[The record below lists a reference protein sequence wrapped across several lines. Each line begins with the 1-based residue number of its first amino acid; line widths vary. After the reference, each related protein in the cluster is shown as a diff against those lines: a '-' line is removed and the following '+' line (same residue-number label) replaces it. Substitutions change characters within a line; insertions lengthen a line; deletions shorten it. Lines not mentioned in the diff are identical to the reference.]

1 MLRGRPY
8 RLISKSTSSVSR
20 GWCPFIQ
27 ALTRLFIQYFIP
39 ALTLTLTLT
48 LSSAQD
54 VPTRRGSRIIDDST
68 KQIYGPTT
76 STYFYED
83 DVFLNIERKYVIDTV
98 IRDFHHFAPFQK
110 SEYTLQDLGNIAT
123 ASRPIF
129 FEVPEHIG
137 VTSGFTIYDRY
148 WEAKRIRHFDTKSP
162 YTNINLGLGGRGRS
176 TTNVEFARNI
186 NPRWNFGFKY
196 RGYFIDKQIAR
207 QGKGDRNVRSVY
219 YDLFTSYESPDS
231 TYRLFLSFAR
241 NRHQVQEFGGVLVP
255 PGSDRSA
262 YFQQNARRILTEA
275 EARELRMN
283 LHLFHQYRIGSGL
296 QLYHKFDRDRQGNDY
311 YDTPGSEPSGYYEH
325 IEIDS
330 TDTSDELRF
339 VTLRNEVGLK
349 GNLLKLF
356 YNGYYAI
363 RHFDMEYKYLD
374 PDTLHVRTK
383 GAEHYLGGRM
393 MLRLD
398 SLMTLTGWVEFMDN
412 GNFRIEG
419 DLSSRWLE
427 ASLRQ
432 NQFEPGFMQQAY
444 RGSYSVWNNNFSP
457 VNVTQLSGYIHY
469 RSKVVHLSPGITLTR
484 MNNYV
489 YFREDTSRVQYVMP
503 QQVDGSHV
511 FSSPELRLSVK
522 FGRMTFRTRA
532 IYTSMLEN
540 SEDAIKIPELFVNA
554 QLAYEGIHFGGNLE
568 LHTGVEAHWQ
578 SAYDALGYAPEIQQF
593 YVQDPRI
600 AFRSNAF
607 PLVDIFVNAK
617 IKRGRIFVKY
627 HNLIQTIT
635 GEGYFPTPYYPGQ
648 RNVVDFGFDWSFYD

>member
-1 MLRGRPY
+1 MKYVLWFI
-8 RLISKSTSSVSR
+8 LSSVLL
-20 GWCPFIQ
+20 
-27 ALTRLFIQYFIP
+27 LTQVNP
-39 ALTLTLTLT
+39 T
-48 LSSAQD
+48 SAQET
-54 VPTRRGSRIIDDST
+54 PTRRGSRIIDDTT
-68 KQIYGPTT
+68 KQVYGPTT

-83 DVFLNIERKYVIDTV
+83 EVFLNIEKKYVIDTV
-98 IRDFHHFAPFQK
+98 IRDFHHFAPYQQDD
-110 SEYTLQDLGNIAT
+110 YTLQDLGNIAT

-129 FEVPEHIG
+129 FEVPEQIG

-148 WEAKRIRHFDTKSP
+148 WEARRIRHYDTKSP
-162 YTNINLGLGGRGRS
+162 YTNLNVNLGGKGRS
-176 TTNVEFARNI
+176 ITNIAFARNI
-186 NPRWNFGFKY
+186 NPRWNFGFNY
-196 RGYFIDKQIAR
+196 RGYFVDKQILR
-207 QGKGDRNVRSVY
+207 EGKGDRNVRSVF
-219 YDLFTSYESPDS
+219 YDLFTSYETADS
-231 TYRLFLSFAR
+231 TYRLFLSYAR
-241 NRHQVQEFGGVLVP
+241 NRHQVQEFGGVLVEE
-255 PGSDRSA
+255 GYDRSEF
-262 YFQQNARRILTEA
+262 FQQNAQRTLTEA

-296 QLYHKFDRDRQGNDY
+296 QIYHKFDRDRQGNDY
-311 YDTPGSEPSGYYEH
+311 YDEPGQEPEGYYEH

-330 TDTSDELRF
+330 TNTIDELRF
-339 VTLRNEVGLK
+339 VTVRNEAGIK

-363 RHFDMEYKYLD
+363 RNFNMDYMYLD
-374 PDTLHVRTK
+374 ADTLHVRTK

-419 DLSSRWLE
+419 DLTSRWLE

-457 VNVTQLSGYIHY
+457 VNVTQLSGFLHV
-469 RSKVVHLSPGITLTR
+469 RSKVFHLSPGMTLTR

-503 QQVDGSHV
+503 QQAGGAHV
-511 FSSPELRLSVK
+511 IFSPEVRMSMK
-522 FGRMTFRTRA
+522 FGRMTLRTRA

-540 SEDAIKIPELFVNA
+540 SEDAMKIPELFVNA

-568 LHTGVEAHWQ
+568 LHTGVEVHWQ

-593 YVQDPRI
+593 FVQDPRI
-600 AFRSNAF
+600 AFRSNEF
-607 PLVDIFVNAK
+607 PLVDVFLNAK

-627 HNLIQTIT
+627 HNLVQAIT
-635 GEGYFPTPYYPGQ
+635 GEGWFPTPYYPGQ
-648 RNVVDFGFDWSFYD
+648 SNVVDFGFDWSFYD

>member
-1 MLRGRPY
+1 MKYVLWFI
-8 RLISKSTSSVSR
+8 LSSVLL
-20 GWCPFIQ
+20 
-27 ALTRLFIQYFIP
+27 LTQINP
-39 ALTLTLTLT
+39 T
-48 LSSAQD
+48 SAQET
-54 VPTRRGSRIIDDST
+54 PTRRGSRIIDDTT
-68 KQIYGPTT
+68 KQVYGPTT

-83 DVFLNIERKYVIDTV
+83 EVFLNIEKKYVIDTV
-98 IRDFHHFAPFQK
+98 IRDFHHFAPYQQDD
-110 SEYTLQDLGNIAT
+110 YTLQDLGNIAT

-129 FEVPEHIG
+129 FEVPEQIG

-148 WEAKRIRHFDTKSP
+148 WEARRIRHYDTKSP
-162 YTNINLGLGGRGRS
+162 YTNLNVNLGGKGRS
-176 TTNVEFARNI
+176 ITNITFARNI
-186 NPRWNFGFKY
+186 NPRWNFGFNY
-196 RGYFIDKQIAR
+196 RGYFVDKQILR
-207 QGKGDRNVRSVY
+207 EGKGDRNVRSVF
-219 YDLFTSYESPDS
+219 YDLFTSYETADS
-231 TYRLFLSFAR
+231 TYRLFLSYAR
-241 NRHQVQEFGGVLVP
+241 NRHQVQEFGGVLVEE
-255 PGSDRSA
+255 GYDRSEF
-262 YFQQNARRILTEA
+262 FQQNAQRTLTEA

-296 QLYHKFDRDRQGNDY
+296 QIYHKFDRDRQGNDY
-311 YDTPGSEPSGYYEH
+311 YDEPGQEPEGYYEH

-330 TDTSDELRF
+330 TNTIDELRF
-339 VTLRNEVGLK
+339 VTVRNEAGIK

-363 RHFDMEYKYLD
+363 RNFNMDYMYLD
-374 PDTLHVRTK
+374 ADTLHVRTK

-419 DLSSRWLE
+419 DLTSRWLE

-457 VNVTQLSGYIHY
+457 VNVTQLSGFLHV
-469 RSKVVHLSPGITLTR
+469 RSKVFHLSPGMTLTR

-503 QQVDGSHV
+503 QQAGGAHV
-511 FSSPELRLSVK
+511 IFSPEVRMSMK
-522 FGRMTFRTRA
+522 FGRMTLRTRA

-540 SEDAIKIPELFVNA
+540 SEDAMKIPELFVNA
-554 QLAYEGIHFGGNLE
+554 QLAYEGMHFGGNLE
-568 LHTGVEAHWQ
+568 LHTGVEVHWQ

-593 YVQDPRI
+593 FVQDPRI
-600 AFRSNAF
+600 AFRSNEF
-607 PLVDIFVNAK
+607 PLVDVFLNAK

-627 HNLIQTIT
+627 HNLVQAIT
-635 GEGYFPTPYYPGQ
+635 GEGWFPTPYYPGQ
-648 RNVVDFGFDWSFYD
+648 SNVVDFGFDWSFYD

>member
-1 MLRGRPY
+1 MKYVLWFI
-8 RLISKSTSSVSR
+8 LSSVLL
-20 GWCPFIQ
+20 
-27 ALTRLFIQYFIP
+27 LTQINP
-39 ALTLTLTLT
+39 T
-48 LSSAQD
+48 SAQET
-54 VPTRRGSRIIDDST
+54 PTRRGSRIIDDTT
-68 KQIYGPTT
+68 KQVYGPTT

-83 DVFLNIERKYVIDTV
+83 EVFLNIEKKYVIDTV
-98 IRDFHHFAPFQK
+98 IRDFHHFAPYQQDD
-110 SEYTLQDLGNIAT
+110 YTLQDLGNIAT

-129 FEVPEHIG
+129 FEVPEQIG
-137 VTSGFTIYDRY
+137 VTSGFTIYNRY
-148 WEAKRIRHFDTKSP
+148 WEARRIRHYDTKSP
-162 YTNINLGLGGRGRS
+162 YTNLNVNLGGKGRS
-176 TTNVEFARNI
+176 ITNITFARNI
-186 NPRWNFGFKY
+186 NPRWNFGFNY
-196 RGYFIDKQIAR
+196 RGYFVDKQILR
-207 QGKGDRNVRSVY
+207 EGKGDRNVRSVF
-219 YDLFTSYESPDS
+219 YDLFTSYETADS
-231 TYRLFLSFAR
+231 TYRLFLSYAR
-241 NRHQVQEFGGVLVP
+241 NRHQVQEFGGVLVEE
-255 PGSDRSA
+255 GYDRSEF
-262 YFQQNARRILTEA
+262 FQQNAQRTLTEA

-296 QLYHKFDRDRQGNDY
+296 QIYHKFDRDRQGNDY
-311 YDTPGSEPSGYYEH
+311 YDEPGQEPEGYYEH

-330 TDTSDELRF
+330 TNTIDELRF
-339 VTLRNEVGLK
+339 VTVRNEAGIK

-363 RHFDMEYKYLD
+363 RNFNMDYMYLD
-374 PDTLHVRTK
+374 ADTLHVRTK

-419 DLSSRWLE
+419 DLTSRWLE

-457 VNVTQLSGYIHY
+457 VNVTQLSGFLHV
-469 RSKVVHLSPGITLTR
+469 RSKVFHLSPGMTLTR

-503 QQVDGSHV
+503 QQAGGAHV
-511 FSSPELRLSVK
+511 IFSPEVRMSMK
-522 FGRMTFRTRA
+522 FGRMTLRTRA

-540 SEDAIKIPELFVNA
+540 SEDAMKIPELFVNA

-568 LHTGVEAHWQ
+568 LHTGVEVHWQ

-593 YVQDPRI
+593 FVQDPRI
-600 AFRSNAF
+600 AFRSNEF
-607 PLVDIFVNAK
+607 PLVDVFLNAK

-627 HNLIQTIT
+627 HNLVQAIT
-635 GEGYFPTPYYPGQ
+635 GEGWFPTPYYPGQ
-648 RNVVDFGFDWSFYD
+648 SNVVDFGFDWSFYD

>member
-1 MLRGRPY
+1 MKYVLWFI
-8 RLISKSTSSVSR
+8 LSSVLV
-20 GWCPFIQ
+20 
-27 ALTRLFIQYFIP
+27 LTQVNP
-39 ALTLTLTLT
+39 
-48 LSSAQD
+48 SSAQE
-54 VPTRRGSRIIDDST
+54 VPTRRGSRIIDDTT
-68 KQIYGPTT
+68 KQVYGPTT

-83 DVFLNIERKYVIDTV
+83 EVFLNIEKKYVIDTV
-98 IRDFHHFAPFQK
+98 IRDFHHFAPYQQDD
-110 SEYTLQDLGNIAT
+110 YTLQDLGNIAT

-129 FEVPEHIG
+129 FEVPEQIG

-148 WEAKRIRHFDTKSP
+148 WEARRIRHYDTKSP
-162 YTNINLGLGGRGRS
+162 YTNLNVNLGGKGRS
-176 TTNVEFARNI
+176 ITNIAFARNI
-186 NPRWNFGFKY
+186 NPRWNFGFNY
-196 RGYFIDKQIAR
+196 RGYFVDKQILR
-207 QGKGDRNVRSVY
+207 EGKGDRNVRSVF
-219 YDLFTSYESPDS
+219 YDLFTSYETADS
-231 TYRLFLSFAR
+231 TYRLFLSYAR
-241 NRHQVQEFGGVLVP
+241 NRHQVQEFGGVLVEE
-255 PGSDRSA
+255 GYDRSEF
-262 YFQQNARRILTEA
+262 FQQNAQRTLTEA

-296 QLYHKFDRDRQGNDY
+296 QIYHKFDRDRQGNDY
-311 YDTPGSEPSGYYEH
+311 YDEPGQEPEGYYEH

-330 TDTSDELRF
+330 TNTIDELRF
-339 VTLRNEVGLK
+339 VTVRNEAGIK

-363 RHFDMEYKYLD
+363 RNFNMDYMYLD
-374 PDTLHVRTK
+374 ADTLHVRTK

-419 DLSSRWLE
+419 DLTSRWLE

-457 VNVTQLSGYIHY
+457 VNVTQLSGFLHV
-469 RSKVVHLSPGITLTR
+469 RSKVFHLSPGMTLTR

-503 QQVDGSHV
+503 QQAGGAHV
-511 FSSPELRLSVK
+511 IFSPEVRMSMK
-522 FGRMTFRTRA
+522 FGRMTLRTRA

-540 SEDAIKIPELFVNA
+540 SEDAMKIPELFVNA

-568 LHTGVEAHWQ
+568 LHTGVEVHWQ

-593 YVQDPRI
+593 FVQDPRI
-600 AFRSNAF
+600 AFRSNEF
-607 PLVDIFVNAK
+607 PLVDVFLNAK

-627 HNLIQTIT
+627 HNLVQAIT
-635 GEGYFPTPYYPGQ
+635 GEGWFPTPYYPGQ
-648 RNVVDFGFDWSFYD
+648 SNVVDFGFDWSFYD